1 MNKKKY
7 FLFTI
12 LILILACAPKAQAQ
26 FWKNWFKKEQPKK
39 KPVKKAPPKAAPTA
53 AKPVKKNQADYPPS
67 KIKARY
73 RIDVLAP
80 LYLDELVKN
89 NKPTFKGKLPDKA
102 AVGVNFYEGLQLAAD
117 TLDKNFYKIDVF
129 VHDITAIGE
138 TPQQLISSK
147 KLDSTDLIIGC
158 VPTNDVSVLAAFALK
173 HQINF
178 ISALSPSDAGVKENP
193 YFTLL
198 QPSLQTNCEWIR
210 KAAFK
215 KHSGKK
221 FFVYNRSSVSV
232 DETAYK
238 YIVDDEEKKFQK
250 INVSTLPT
258 KAALAAQFDSTEL
271 NVIVMP
277 ILDNAYAETLLTQL
291 YQYFPRYNF
300 EVFGMPTWRSL
311 NSLKKADAYP
321 NVAVYYTTPYY
332 FDYSTQSGQ
341 AVANRYQH
349 DFGGRPNE
357 YVYRGYEIFNWYAY
371 LLMKYG
377 TIFNT
382 HMGDNNAAPF
392 TRYDIKLQWDSEKN
406 LLYNENQHLYM
417 YRYQSGSY
425 MIEQ

>member
-1 MNKKKY
+1 MNKKNC

-12 LILILACAPKAQAQ
+12 LILMLACAPKAQAQ

-39 KPVKKAPPKAAPTA
+39 KPVKKAAPKAAPVA
-53 AKPVKKNQADYPPS
+53 GKPTKKNQADYPPS
-67 KIKARY
+67 KTKARY

-89 NKPTFKGKLPDKA
+89 NKPAFKGKLPDKA
-102 AVGVNFYEGLQLAAD
+102 AVGISFYEGIKLAAD

-129 VHDITAIGE
+129 VHDIAATGE
-138 TPQQLISSK
+138 TPQQLINSK
-147 KLDSTDLIIGC
+147 KLDSTDLIIGA
-158 VPTNDVSVLAAFALK
+158 VPTSDVSVLAAFAQK

-178 ISALSPSDAGVKENP
+178 ISALSPSDAGVKENA

-210 KAAFK
+210 KAALK
-215 KHSGKK
+215 KHPGKK
-221 FFVYNRSSVSV
+221 VFVYNRSNVSV

-250 INVSTLPT
+250 VNVNTLPA
-258 KAALAAQFDSTEL
+258 KATLSALFDSTVT
-271 NVIVMP
+271 NVLIIPV
-277 ILDNAYAETLLTQL
+277 LDNAYTETLLTQL

-311 NSLKKADAYP
+311 NSLKKPDAYP

-341 AVANRYQH
+341 AVANRYQNQ
-349 DFGGRPNE
+349 FGGRPNE

-382 HMGDNNAAPF
+382 HMSDNNAAPF
-392 TRYDIKLQWDSEKN
+392 TRYEVKLQWDNEKN